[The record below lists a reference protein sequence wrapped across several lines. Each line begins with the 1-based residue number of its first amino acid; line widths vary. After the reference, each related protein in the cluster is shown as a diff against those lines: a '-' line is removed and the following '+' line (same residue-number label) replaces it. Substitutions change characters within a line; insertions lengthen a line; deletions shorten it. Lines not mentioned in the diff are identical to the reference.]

1 MKAHIK
7 IDEKVDCCRGCPF
20 KVKINIV
27 TGNTKEAHVFCSW
40 EGKDIIYLDEI
51 PSWCPFLVK
60 EEKEEKTKNCCIGC
74 CPYFMT
80 LIKQDGSLHYYC
92 SKANRLMS
100 YDAGEYNQPDW
111 CPLKKEE
118 T

>member
-20 KVKINIV
+20 KVKMNIV

-51 PSWCPFLVK
+51 PSWCPFL
-60 EEKEEKTKNCCIGC
+60 EKEEKG
-74 CPYFMT
+74 
-80 LIKQDGSLHYYC
+80 D
-92 SKANRLMS
+92 
-100 YDAGEYNQPDW
+100 
-111 CPLKKEE
+111 
-118 T
+118 